1 MNKSQTL
8 HQNVTDKIVCAME
21 ADPGQWTKPW
31 SANGR
36 PKNATTGKKYRG
48 VNIMLLGMAGAFKGY
63 PSGLWA
69 GYRQWQGVGA
79 QVRADEK
86 STTIVR
92 YEETF
97 TPKDTN
103 DDGDEKPSNLRSGY
117 FRCRPIAVFN
127 AAQVDGYTVEED
139 APVSLVQR
147 IKDVDQFTHATGAQ
161 LRYGGDRAYYSPS
174 QDFIGMP
181 ELSSFK
187 DTSTGTATENM
198 YGTLLHELTHWT
210 GHKSRCDR
218 AFGKRFGTNAYAAE
232 ELVAELG
239 ASFLCAGLGLAIE
252 PRLDH
257 AQYLN
262 SWIRLLKSDK
272 RAIFTAASKA
282 SQAVEWLEQAQA
294 QDEAQAQ
301 AA

>member
-1 MNKSQTL
+1 MKNSQI
-8 HQNVTDKIVCAME
+8 HQEVTDKVIAAM
-21 ADPGQWTKPW
+21 AANPGQWTKPW

-36 PKNATTGKKYRG
+36 PKNATTGRRYSG
-48 VNIMLLGMAGAFKGY
+48 VNILLLGMAGASKGY

-69 GYRQWQGVGA
+69 SYKQWQGVGA
-79 QVRADEK
+79 QVRAG
-86 STTIVR
+86 SSGTTIV
-92 YEETF
+92 YASTF
-97 TPKDTN
+97 TPKDAEPDT
-103 DDGDEKPSNLRSGY
+103 KAIQFLKSTK
-117 FRCRPIAVFN
+117 VFN
-127 AAQVDGYTVEED
+127 AAQVDGYTVEETT
-139 APVSLVQR
+139 PTSIVQR
-147 IKDVDQFTHATGAQ
+147 LKDVDQFTHATGADV
-161 LRYGGDRAYYSPS
+161 RHGGDRAYYTPA

-181 ELSSFK
+181 ELSSFQ
-187 DTSTGTATENM
+187 DTDTGTATENM

-218 AFGKRFGTNAYAAE
+218 EFGKRFGSQAYAAE

-282 SQAVEWLEQAQA
+282 SQAVEWLEQAQ
-294 QDEAQAQ
+294 DEPQAQ

>member
-1 MNKSQTL
+1 MKNSHI
-8 HQNVTDKIVCAME
+8 HQEVTDKVIAAM
-21 ADPGQWTKPW
+21 AANPGQWTKPW

-36 PKNATTGKKYRG
+36 PKNATTGRRYSG
-48 VNIMLLGMAGAFKGY
+48 VNILLLGMAGASKGY

-69 GYRQWQGVGA
+69 SYKQWQGVGA
-79 QVRADEK
+79 QVRAG
-86 STTIVR
+86 SSGTTIV
-92 YEETF
+92 YASTF
-97 TPKDTN
+97 TPKDAEPDT
-103 DDGDEKPSNLRSGY
+103 KAIQFLKSTK
-117 FRCRPIAVFN
+117 VFN
-127 AAQVDGYTVEED
+127 AAQVDGYTVEETT
-139 APVSLVQR
+139 PTSIVQR
-147 IKDVDQFTHATGAQ
+147 LKDVDQFTHATGAEV
-161 LRYGGDRAYYSPS
+161 RHGGDRAYYTPA

-218 AFGKRFGTNAYAAE
+218 EFGKRFGTNAYAAE

-282 SQAVEWLEQAQA
+282 SQAVEWLEQAQ
-294 QDEAQAQ
+294 DEPQAQ

>member
-1 MNKSQTL
+1 MNNSQI
-8 HQNVTDKIVCAME
+8 HQDVTDKIVAAME
-21 ADPGQWTKPW
+21 ANPGQWTKPW
-31 SANGR
+31 TDNGR
-36 PKNATTGKKYRG
+36 PKNATTGRRYSG
-48 VNIMLLGMAGAFKGY
+48 VNIMLLGMAGASKGH
-63 PSGLWA
+63 PTGLWA
-69 GYRQWQGVGA
+69 SYKQWQGVGA
-79 QVRADEK
+79 QVRAGE
-86 STTIVR
+86 SGTAIV
-92 YEETF
+92 YASTF
-97 TPKDTN
+97 TPRDAEPDTRAIPFL
-103 DDGDEKPSNLRSGY
+103 KSSS
-117 FRCRPIAVFN
+117 VFN
-127 AAQVDGYTVEED
+127 SAQVDGYTVEED
-139 APVSLVQR
+139 TPTSIVQR
-147 IKDVDQFTHATGAQ
+147 LKDVDQFTHATGAEV
-161 LRYGGDRAYYSPS
+161 RHGGDRAYYTPA

-218 AFGKRFGTNAYAAE
+218 EFGKRFGTNAYAAE

-262 SWIRLLKSDK
+262 SWIRLLKKDK

-282 SQAVEWLEQAQA
+282 SQAVEWLEQAQ
-294 QDEAQAQ
+294 DEPQAQ

>member
-1 MNKSQTL
+1 MNNSQI
-8 HQNVTDKIVCAME
+8 HQDVTNKIVAAME

-31 SANGR
+31 STNGR
-36 PKNATTGKKYRG
+36 PKNATTGRRYSG
-48 VNIMLLGMAGAFKGY
+48 VNILLLGMSGASEGY

-69 GYRQWQGVGA
+69 SYKQWQGIGA
-79 QVRADEK
+79 QVNAGERG
-86 STTIVR
+86 TTIV
-92 YEETF
+92 YASTF
-97 TPKDTN
+97 TPKDAEPDT
-103 DDGDEKPSNLRSGY
+103 KAIHFLKSTK
-117 FRCRPIAVFN
+117 VFN
-127 AAQVDGYTVEED
+127 ADQVDGFKVEED
-139 APVSLVQR
+139 APVSLVER
-147 IKDVDQFTHATGAQ
+147 IKDVDQFTHATGA
-161 LRYGGDRAYYSPS
+161 LIRHGGDRAYYSLAS
-174 QDFIGMP
+174 DEILIP

-218 AFGKRFGTNAYAAE
+218 EFGKRFGTEAYAAE

-252 PRLDH
+252 PRKDH
-257 AQYLN
+257 AQYIN

-282 SQAVEWLEQAQA
+282 SQAVEWLEQAQ
-294 QDEAQAQ
+294 DKAQAQ

>member
-1 MNKSQTL
+1 MNNSQI
-8 HQNVTDKIVCAME
+8 HQDVTNKIVAAME

-31 SANGR
+31 STNGR
-36 PKNATTGKKYRG
+36 PKNATTGRRYSG
-48 VNIMLLGMAGAFKGY
+48 VNILLLGLSGASKGY

-69 GYRQWQGVGA
+69 SYKQWQGIGA
-79 QVRADEK
+79 QVNAGERG
-86 STTIVR
+86 TTIV
-92 YEETF
+92 YASTF
-97 TPKDTN
+97 TPKDAEPDT
-103 DDGDEKPSNLRSGY
+103 KAIQFLKSTK
-117 FRCRPIAVFN
+117 VFN
-127 AAQVDGYTVEED
+127 ADQVDGFKVEED
-139 APVSLVQR
+139 APVSLVER
-147 IKDVDQFTHATGAQ
+147 IKDVDQFTHATGA
-161 LRYGGDRAYYSPS
+161 LIRHGGDRAYYSLAS
-174 QDFIGMP
+174 DEILIP

-218 AFGKRFGTNAYAAE
+218 EFGKRFGTEAYAAE

-252 PRLDH
+252 PRKDH
-257 AQYLN
+257 AQYIN

-282 SQAVEWLEQAQA
+282 SQAVEWLEQAQ
-294 QDEAQAQ
+294 DKAQAQ

>member
-1 MNKSQTL
+1 MNNSQI
-8 HQNVTDKIVCAME
+8 HQDVTNKIVAAME

-31 SANGR
+31 STNGR
-36 PKNATTGKKYRG
+36 PKNATTGRRYSG
-48 VNIMLLGMAGAFKGY
+48 VNILLLGLSGASKGY

-69 GYRQWQGVGA
+69 SYKQWQGIGA
-79 QVRADEK
+79 QVNAGERG
-86 STTIVR
+86 TTIV
-92 YEETF
+92 YASTF
-97 TPKDTN
+97 TPKDAEPDT
-103 DDGDEKPSNLRSGY
+103 KAIQFLKSTK
-117 FRCRPIAVFN
+117 VFN
-127 AAQVDGYTVEED
+127 AAQVDGYTVEETT
-139 APVSLVQR
+139 PTSIVQR
-147 IKDVDQFTHATGAQ
+147 LKDVDQFTHATGADV
-161 LRYGGDRAYYSPS
+161 RHGGDRAYYTPA

-181 ELSSFK
+181 ELSSFQ
-187 DTSTGTATENM
+187 DTGTGTATENM

-218 AFGKRFGTNAYAAE
+218 EFGKRFGSQAYAAE

-282 SQAVEWLEQAQA
+282 SQAVEWLEQAQ
-294 QDEAQAQ
+294 DKAQAQ

>member
-1 MNKSQTL
+1 
-8 HQNVTDKIVCAME
+8 
-21 ADPGQWTKPW
+21 
-31 SANGR
+31 
-36 PKNATTGKKYRG
+36 
-48 VNIMLLGMAGAFKGY
+48 
-63 PSGLWA
+63 
-69 GYRQWQGVGA
+69 
-79 QVRADEK
+79 
-86 STTIVR
+86 
-92 YEETF
+92 
-97 TPKDTN
+97 
-103 DDGDEKPSNLRSGY
+103 
-117 FRCRPIAVFN
+117 
-127 AAQVDGYTVEED
+127 
-139 APVSLVQR
+139 
-147 IKDVDQFTHATGAQ
+147 
-161 LRYGGDRAYYSPS
+161 
-174 QDFIGMP
+174 
-181 ELSSFK
+181 
-187 DTSTGTATENM
+187 M

-218 AFGKRFGTNAYAAE
+218 EFGKRFGTNAYAAE

-257 AQYLN
+257 AQYIN

>member
-1 MNKSQTL
+1 MNNSQI
-8 HQNVTDKIVCAME
+8 HQDVTNKIVAAME

-31 SANGR
+31 STNGR
-36 PKNATTGKKYRG
+36 PKNATTGRRYSG
-48 VNIMLLGMAGAFKGY
+48 VNILLLGLSGASKGY

-69 GYRQWQGVGA
+69 SYKQWQGIGA
-79 QVRADEK
+79 QVNAGEK
-86 STTIVR
+86 GTAIV
-92 YEETF
+92 YASTF
-97 TPKDTN
+97 TPKDAEPDT
-103 DDGDEKPSNLRSGY
+103 KAIPFMKSS
-117 FRCRPIAVFN
+117 AVFN
-127 AAQVDGYTVEED
+127 AAQVDSYTAEEA
-139 APVSLVQR
+139 APVSLVER
-147 IKDVDQFTHATGAQ
+147 IKDVDQFTHATGADV
-161 LRYGGDRAYYSPS
+161 RHGGDRAYYSLAS
-174 QDFIGMP
+174 DEILIP

-218 AFGKRFGTNAYAAE
+218 EFGKRFGTNAYAAE

-257 AQYLN
+257 AQYIN
-262 SWIRLLKSDK
+262 SWIRLLKADK

-282 SQAVEWLEQAQA
+282 SQAVEWLEQAQ
-294 QDEAQAQ
+294 DKAQAQ

>member
-1 MNKSQTL
+1 MNNAQI
-8 HQNVTDKIVCAME
+8 HQDVTNKIVAAME
-21 ADPGQWTKPW
+21 ANPGQWTKPW
-31 SANGR
+31 TDNGR
-36 PKNATTGKKYRG
+36 PKHATTGRRYSG
-48 VNIMLLGMAGAFKGY
+48 SNILLLGMAGVAKDY
-63 PSGLWA
+63 PSSLW
-69 GYRQWQGVGA
+69 GSYRQWQGVGA
-79 QVRADEK
+79 QVRAGE
-86 STTIVR
+86 SGTTIV
-92 YEETF
+92 YASTF
-97 TPKDTN
+97 TPKDAEPGT
-103 DDGDEKPSNLRSGY
+103 KAIPFLKSTK
-117 FRCRPIAVFN
+117 VFN
-127 AAQVDGYTVEED
+127 AAQVDGHASKNRYIFDQED

-161 LRYGGDRAYYSPS
+161 LRYGGHRAYYSPS

-218 AFGKRFGTNAYAAE
+218 EFGKRFGTNAYAAE

-282 SQAVEWLEQAQA
+282 SQAVAWLEQAQA

>member
-1 MNKSQTL
+1 MNSAQI
-8 HQNVTDKIVCAME
+8 HQDVTNKIVAAME

-31 SANGR
+31 SDGR
-36 PKNATTGKKYRG
+36 PKNATTGWRYSG
-48 VNIMLLGMAGAFKGY
+48 VNILLLGMAGVAKDY
-63 PSGLWA
+63 PSSLWA
-69 GYRQWQGVGA
+69 SYKQWQGVGA
-79 QVRADEK
+79 QVRAGE
-86 STTIVR
+86 SGTTII
-92 YEETF
+92 YTSTF
-97 TPKDTN
+97 TPKDAEP
-103 DDGDEKPSNLRSGY
+103 GIKA
-117 FRCRPIAVFN
+117 IAFLKSTKVFN

-147 IKDVDQFTHATGAQ
+147 IKDVDQFTHATGADV
-161 LRYGGDRAYYSPS
+161 RHGGDRAYYTPT

-181 ELSSFK
+181 ELNSFK

-218 AFGKRFGTNAYAAE
+218 EFGKRFGTNAYAAE

-282 SQAVEWLEQAQA
+282 SEAVAWLEQAQA